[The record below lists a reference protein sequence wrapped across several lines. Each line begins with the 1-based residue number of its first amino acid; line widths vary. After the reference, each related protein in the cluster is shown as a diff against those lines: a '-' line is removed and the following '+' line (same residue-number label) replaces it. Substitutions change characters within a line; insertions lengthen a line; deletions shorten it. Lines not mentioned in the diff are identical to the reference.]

1 MVGNRLLRDY
11 LVVHAGLGSLGL
23 VQFSAQS
30 LLGVVECYICLPEQA
45 GSDLGLLGAG
55 PGHAVLLS
63 SVSLAGVGGDH
74 DHGRNI
80 RDGHQQQGMEE
91 RYYNQ

>member
-1 MVGNRLLRDY
+1 M
-11 LVVHAGLGSLGL
+11 
-23 VQFSAQS
+23 
-30 LLGVVECYICLPEQA
+30 VECCRRQDTICLPGLA

-55 PGHAVLLS
+55 PGHAVHLS

-80 RDGHQQQGMEE
+80 RDGHQEQVMEE
-91 RYYNQ
+91 RYYYN